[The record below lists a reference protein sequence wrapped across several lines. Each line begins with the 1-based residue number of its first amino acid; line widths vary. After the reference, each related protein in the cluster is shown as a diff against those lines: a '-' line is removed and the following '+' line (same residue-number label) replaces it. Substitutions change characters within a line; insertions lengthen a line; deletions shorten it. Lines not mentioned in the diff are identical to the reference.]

1 MKNNMPP
8 TQTSPANASQE
19 TGESQFF
26 RLLFAN
32 NPLPMWIY
40 NLETMQFLDVNHAAV
55 ERYGYSRDEFLQMKL
70 TNIRPEADV
79 TALLDHV
86 ARERPELQHSGEWR
100 HRLKNGEIIS
110 VQITS
115 HQVPFSGQ
123 DAVLVVAQ
131 DITERKRAE
140 ASLRDSEARFRK
152 VFEEVSIGMALTDRK
167 FRFLNVNQVLC
178 EMLGYQE
185 EELKQLSFL
194 QITHPDDIDIDVEL
208 TEQLFA
214 GEIPSYQVEK
224 RYITKDDRV
233 LWINLRKSVIRDAA
247 GRPPQ
252 AIAAIE
258 NITARKQVE
267 EENRRLLEREQAARQ
282 KAETAQK
289 RLAFLAEASK
299 ILASSLDY
307 ERTLSTVAELAVP
320 DFADWCVVDMARQG
334 GQPERLAVYHSDPE
348 KVRLAGELYRRFSPD
363 PSRQTGSMAVM
374 RTGQPQMISEIPPG
388 LIESMV
394 EDEELLAILR
404 DLQLK
409 STLIVPI
416 SARDRILGSI
426 TWVMAE
432 SGRIYDQV
440 DLETAEELAR
450 HAAMAVENARLY
462 LEAQNLNEEL
472 EERVERR
479 TAQLER
485 ANQELEA
492 FTYSVSHD
500 LRAPLRS
507 ISGFS
512 QALLDDYYAALDE
525 TGKHY
530 LQRCQAAAQRMG
542 LLIDDLLRL
551 SRITR
556 SELKNDFV
564 DLSSIAR
571 NVAGALQR
579 REPDRKA
586 QFVIEEGVGV
596 EGDESLLRIMLENLF
611 DNAWKFSGK
620 QDYAIIKFGVRQGS
634 EEERVFFV
642 QDNGVGFDMAYAD
655 KLFGAFQRLH
665 SFEAFSGTGIGLAT
679 VQRIVHR
686 HEGHVWA
693 EAAVDQG
700 ATFYF
705 TLGRGNTDEEE
716 IYSPS

>member
-1 MKNNMPP
+1 MRRK
-8 TQTSPANASQE
+8 QTGPANARQE
-19 TGESQFF
+19 TGDSQSF

-40 NLETMQFLDVNHAAV
+40 NLETLQFLDVNHAAV
-55 ERYGYSRDEFLQMKL
+55 ERYGYSRAEFLQMKI
-70 TNIRPEADV
+70 TDIRPQADV
-79 TALLDHV
+79 PALLENV
-86 ARERPELQHSGEWR
+86 ARERPKLQNSGEWR
-100 HRLKNGEIIS
+100 HRLKNGEVMP

-115 HQVPFSGQ
+115 HRVPFSGQ

-131 DITERKRAE
+131 DITERIKAE

-152 VFEEVSIGMALTDRK
+152 VFEEVTIGMALTDAN

-178 EMLGYQE
+178 EILGYE
-185 EELKQLSFL
+185 AEELKQLTFL

-208 TEQLFA
+208 TEQLFR
-214 GEIPSYQVEK
+214 GEIPSYRMEK
-224 RYITKDDRV
+224 RCITKDDRV
-233 LWINLRKSVIRDAA
+233 LWISLRKSVIQDDT
-247 GRPPQ
+247 GRHLQ

-258 NITARKQVE
+258 NITARKHAE
-267 EENRRLLEREQAARQ
+267 EENRQLLKREQAARL
-282 KAETAQK
+282 KTEIAQK
-289 RLAFLAEASK
+289 RFAFLAEANK
-299 ILASSLDY
+299 VLASSLDY
-307 ERTLSTVAELAVP
+307 ERTLSTVAQLAVP
-320 DFADWCVVDMARQG
+320 DFADWCVVDIASEG
-334 GQPERLAVYHSDPE
+334 GKSDRLAVYHSDPD
-348 KVRLAGELYRRFSPD
+348 KVGLALELYQRYSPD
-363 PSRQTGSMAVM
+363 PSRQIGSMKVM
-374 RTGQPQMISEIPPG
+374 RTGQSEMISEIPPA
-388 LIESMV
+388 LIESMI

-404 DLQLK
+404 QLKLK
-409 STLIVPI
+409 STIIVPI
-416 SARDRILGSI
+416 IVRDRILGTI

-462 LEAQNLNEEL
+462 LEAKKLNEEL
-472 EERVERR
+472 EERVDKR
-479 TAQLER
+479 TAQLES

-530 LQRCQAAAQRMG
+530 LERCQAAAQRMG

-556 SELKNDFV
+556 SALKNDFV

-571 NVAGALQR
+571 NLARALQQ

-586 QFVIEEGVGV
+586 QFEIEEGVV
-596 EGDESLLRIMLENLF
+596 VNGDENLLEIMLENLL

-620 QDYAIIKFGVRQGS
+620 QDHTIIKFGVRQGS
-634 EEERVFFV
+634 AEEPVFFV

-686 HEGHVWA
+686 HKGQVWA
-693 EAAVDQG
+693 EAAVDRG

-705 TLGRGNTDEEE
+705 TLGRGNSDEEE
-716 IYSPS
+716 IYSFS